1 MSERERWKEQRYE
14 QKERPAMRNRNT
26 AEIMISV
33 IDYIEEHLSE
43 NPDLE
48 RTAEAVHYSRYH
60 LHRMFVKEL
69 GITIHDYVQRRQLT
83 EAAKMLV
90 FSDRPI
96 LEIALTAGYESQQA
110 FTAAFKE
117 MYKRTPNRYRGEEA
131 FYPLQLRYI
140 LQENPSGPDRANKT
154 DETAFWRGRIAP
166 AAFGDIPL
174 WMDLVRLVVDGFP
187 CLDEESYLANL
198 REYIGRGSALILKEG
213 EIAVGVMAYRTETGS
228 IDFLGVHPQYRKRGI
243 ARAFVEKMAE
253 ELVEEGTDLTATA
266 FREGDKADTG
276 CREALKRLGFAE
288 AELLVEFG
296 YPTQRF
302 VFENKEQSHR
312 NVQKAGEA
320 GNGGGM

>member
-1 MSERERWKEQRYE
+1 
-14 QKERPAMRNRNT
+14 MRNRNT
-26 AEIMISV
+26 AEIMIAV
-33 IDYIEEHLSE
+33 IDYIEEHLRE

-69 GITIHDYVQRRQLT
+69 GITIHDYVQRRRLT

-96 LEIALTAGYESQQA
+96 LEIALAAGYESQQA
-110 FTAAFKE
+110 FTVVFKE
-117 MYKRTPNRYRGEEA
+117 MYKRTPNQYREKEV

-140 LQENPSGPDRANKT
+140 LQESLLRPDKVDKADR
-154 DETAFWRGRIAP
+154 TAFWREKIVP
-166 AAFGDIPL
+166 AVLEDMPL

-198 REYIGRGSALILKEG
+198 REYIGRGRALILKEG
-213 EIAVGVMAYRTETGS
+213 EIAAGVMAYRKETGS

-276 CREALKRLGFAE
+276 CREALKKLGFAE

-302 VFENKEQSHR
+302 VLTKR
-312 NVQKAGEA
+312 N
-320 GNGGGM
+320 